1 MIIRP
6 AHEDD
11 LDAVYGICLVT
22 GDSGRDASGL
32 YSDPRLIG
40 HIYAAPYVLLAPHL
54 AFVVADEEGVAGYVV
69 GTEDARS
76 WERRLEQAWWPSLR
90 RRYVDPDV
98 SRRSAWT
105 PDQCLAHL
113 LHHPKADPAVVCGS
127 YPAHLHMNVLP
138 RLQGQGVGFALLD
151 RWIVAAAAYG
161 VRAAHV
167 GVSPANIRGA
177 RFWTRAGFAELQ
189 APQDGNDALWL
200 GRLI

>member
-40 HIYAAPYVLLAPHL
+40 HIYAAPYVLLAPQL

-69 GTEDARS
+69 GTEDTRP

-90 RRYVDPDV
+90 RRYVDPDA
-98 SRRSAWT
+98 SCRAAWT

-113 LHHPKADPAVVCGS
+113 LHHPQADPAVVCES

-151 RWIVAAAAYG
+151 RWIVAAASCG

>member
-151 RWIVAAAAYG
+151 RWIVAAASCG

>member
-69 GTEDARS
+69 GTEDVRS

-98 SRRSAWT
+98 SCRSAWT

-113 LHHPKADPAVVCGS
+113 LHHPQADPAVVCEG

-138 RLQGQGVGFALLD
+138 RLQGQGVGCALLD
-151 RWIVAAAAYG
+151 RWIVAAASCG

-200 GRLI
+200 GRL